1 MSFALPTAFLLVAI
15 ALPIVGLYILKVR
28 LRRVPVS
35 TNLFWH
41 QIFDEK
47 PPRSIWQNLRHLV
60 SLLMQLALLLLL
72 VLALADPYFAWQ
84 AKYAR
89 HVVLVI
95 DNSASMQ
102 AVDVAP
108 TRFDAAISRAQELV
122 TGLRDQ
128 DQVAI
133 VLAGKS
139 PEVIVGMTGHIPT
152 LRRAIDRIEISDAT
166 THLDRAVELGQQLVA
181 PYERGEV
188 IVLTDGCQGR
198 IESPAEQ
205 AAKVADTEEKTS
217 DEESTEE
224 KPASKVAWE
233 IFGTEA
239 NNVGITQFQT
249 RRSLIDPLGYEIL
262 ASVSNASAE
271 PVKARLEIMLDDV
284 PVDILPL
291 KLEPGEHWKRA
302 LEKTSIEGGTLEARL
317 TKISRNVEGEEAEDG
332 DDAELNGLTIDD
344 VAYALLPRQER
355 QSVLLVTPGYFFLE
369 KVFEANP
376 MVDLTVLEEFPET
389 WPTGSVIVLHRN
401 TPEELPSGNVWV
413 IDPENDT
420 DLWTVKGTLEN
431 PIVTKQ
437 AEDSPLMTHIS
448 LDNVLLPKASQ
459 VEWKSKVLSLAE
471 TVSGDSIYAEID
483 RPAGKVLVLP
493 VNLESSDLAFRTA
506 FPIMATN
513 ALSWFAGPSGEL
525 HPSISTDQMEKVEL
539 SEETLTQHPTL
550 AMVSPTGTNKPQ
562 PVMPATKTQDGE
574 TTSPPATTVGPL
586 PSVGIWR
593 LIPEKEE
600 ADTSTDDAAEVEPIR
615 EFAVN
620 LANERETDLRPPT
633 ALLEQTNPATAV
645 SGWWNRPPWFLLV
658 CLACVFT
665 AWEWF
670 AYQRRVI
677 T

>member
-1 MSFALPTAFLLVAI
+1 MSFALPTAFLLAAI

-47 PPRSIWQNLRHLV
+47 PPRSIWQNLRHIV
-60 SLLMQLALLLLL
+60 SLLMQLTLLALL

-102 AVDVAP
+102 ATDVAP
-108 TRFDAAISRAQELV
+108 TRFDAAIEKAQQLV

-133 VLAGKS
+133 VVAGKS
-139 PEVIVGMTGHIPT
+139 PEVVVGLTGHIPT
-152 LRRAIDRIEISDAT
+152 LRRALDGIHVSDAA
-166 THLDRAVELGQQLVA
+166 THLDRAIELGQQLVA
-181 PYERGEV
+181 PYQRGEV
-188 IVLTDGCQGR
+188 IVLTDGCHGR
-198 IESPAEQ
+198 IDS
-205 AAKVADTEEKTS
+205 AAKPK
-217 DEESTEE
+217 E
-224 KPASKVAWE
+224 KPSDKSAEEVEVEEDQATKNIVWE

-249 RRSLIDPLGYEIL
+249 RRSLVDPMRYEIL
-262 ASVSNASAE
+262 AAVHNASSE
-271 PVKARLEIMLDDV
+271 PIKARLEITLDDV

-291 KLEPGEHWKRA
+291 KLEPGERWRRS
-302 LEKTSIEGGTLEARL
+302 LEKTSIEGGPLVARL
-317 TKISRNVEGEEAEDG
+317 TKITRNVEDSDSEEETS
-332 DDAELNGLTIDD
+332 DDDLNYLTVDD
-344 VAYALLPRQER
+344 VAFAILPQQER

-376 MVDLTVLEEFPET
+376 MVDLTVLEEFPEQ
-389 WPTGSVIVLHRN
+389 WPAQSVIVLHRN
-401 TPEELPSGNVWV
+401 TPEKLPAGDVWV

-420 DLWTVKGTLEN
+420 DLWSVQGMLEN
-431 PIVTKQ
+431 PIITKQ
-437 AEDSPLMTHIS
+437 ADDSPLMTHIS
-448 LDNVLLPKASQ
+448 LDNVLLPKARKLD
-459 VEWKSKVLSLAE
+459 WKTSITPLAE
-471 TVSGDSIYAEID
+471 AVSGDAIYAEID
-483 RPAGKVLVLP
+483 RAQGKVLVLG

-513 ALSWFAGPSGEL
+513 ALSWFAGPSGAL
-525 HPSISTDQMEKVEL
+525 HPSISTDETTKVEL
-539 SEETLTQHPTL
+539 SEEIISQHPSLTL
-550 AMVSPTGTNKPQ
+550 ISPTDQVVPQ
-562 PVMPATKTQDGE
+562 PVIPGTQTQDGA
-574 TTSPPATTVGPL
+574 TTSSPSTNIGPL
-586 PSVGIWR
+586 EAVGVWQ
-593 LIPEKEE
+593 LMPGQAEE
-600 ADTSTDDAAEVEPIR
+600 DNSEEPADVKPIR
-615 EFAVN
+615 VFAVN
-620 LANERETDLRPPT
+620 LASERETELRPPSE
-633 ALLEQTNPATAV
+633 LLEAATAPMLT
-645 SGWWNRPPWFLLV
+645 SSWWSRPPWFLLV

>member
-1 MSFALPTAFLLVAI
+1 MSFALPTAFLLAAI

-47 PPRSIWQNLRHLV
+47 PPRSIWQNLRHIV
-60 SLLMQLALLLLL
+60 SLLMQLALLALL

-102 AVDVAP
+102 ATDVSP
-108 TRFDAAISRAQELV
+108 IRFDAAIEKAQQLV

-133 VLAGKS
+133 VVAGKS
-139 PEVIVGMTGHIPT
+139 PEVVVGLTGHIPT
-152 LRRAIDRIEISDAT
+152 LRRALDGIHVSDAA
-166 THLDRAVELGQQLVA
+166 THLDRAIELGQQLVA

-188 IVLTDGCQGR
+188 IVLTDGCHGR
-198 IESPAEQ
+198 VDPAEKP
-205 AAKVADTEEKTS
+205 AEAPTEKSEEPTEEK
-217 DEESTEE
+217 DE
-224 KPASKVAWE
+224 KASNVVWE
-233 IFGTEA
+233 IFGTAA

-249 RRSLIDPLGYEIL
+249 RRSLVDPIGYEIL
-262 ASVSNASAE
+262 AAVHNASSE
-271 PVKARLEIMLDDV
+271 PIKARLEITLDDV

-291 KLEPGEHWKRA
+291 KLAPGERWRRS
-302 LEKTSIEGGTLEARL
+302 LEKTSIEGGPLEARL
-317 TKISRNVEGEEAEDG
+317 TKIRRNVEDEAT
-332 DDAELNGLTIDD
+332 DAEQDASDDDLNFLTVDD
-344 VAYALLPRQER
+344 VAYAILPQQKR

-376 MVDLTVLEEFPET
+376 MVDLTVLKEFPET
-389 WPTGSVIVLHRN
+389 WPANTVIVLHRN
-401 TPEELPSGNVWV
+401 TPEKLPAGSVWV

-420 DLWTVKGTLEN
+420 DLWTVQGMLEN

-437 AEDSPLMTHIS
+437 ADDSPLMTHIA
-448 LDNVLLPKASQ
+448 LDNVLLPKASKLN
-459 VEWKSKVLSLAE
+459 WKASIIPLAE
-471 TVSGDSIYAEID
+471 AVSGDAIYAEID
-483 RPAGKVLVLP
+483 RPQGKVLVLG

-525 HPSISTDQMEKVEL
+525 HPSISTDEMTKIEL
-539 SEETLTQHPTL
+539 SEEIVSGHPSLTLI
-550 AMVSPTGTNKPQ
+550 SPTDEKVSQ
-562 PVMPATKTQDGE
+562 PVIPGTKSQEGA
-574 TTSPPATTVGPL
+574 TTSSPSTNIGPLETVGMWQLL
-586 PSVGIWR
+586 PEQMEEEGS
-593 LIPEKEE
+593 PE
-600 ADTSTDDAAEVEPIR
+600 STDVEPIR
-615 EFAVN
+615 AFAVN
-620 LANERETDLRPPT
+620 LASERETDLRPPSQLLDSST
-633 ALLEQTNPATAV
+633 APLLT
-645 SGWWNRPPWFLLV
+645 SSWWSRPPWFLLV
-658 CLACVFT
+658 CLACVLT